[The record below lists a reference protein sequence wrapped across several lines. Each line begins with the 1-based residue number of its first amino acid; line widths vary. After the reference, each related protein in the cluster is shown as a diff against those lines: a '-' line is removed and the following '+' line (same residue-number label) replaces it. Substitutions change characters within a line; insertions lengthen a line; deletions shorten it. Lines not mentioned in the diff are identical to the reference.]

1 MDHPAPREQAEPCK
15 RLFFALSCSEAQRT
29 AIAQWRRE
37 LGLRYGRP
45 VASENFHLTLMF
57 LGAVPLSQIATVCT
71 AAASVR
77 ASGELLTV
85 ALDRLDRWRRAN
97 ILLLAPKQEPL
108 ALQQLVSN
116 LQQALLPLALVS
128 APKAFRPHL
137 TLARGYR
144 VEVPESKT
152 PPDFQL
158 SCRHF
163 TLFESHQGRYRPVA
177 EWPLTP

>member
-1 MDHPAPREQAEPCK
+1 MDHPAPRELAEPCK
-15 RLFFALSCSEAQRT
+15 RLFFALPCSDAQRR

-37 LGLRYGRP
+37 LGLRHGRP
-45 VASENFHLTLMF
+45 VAAENFHLTLMF
-57 LGAVPLSQIATVCT
+57 LGAVPLSQIASVCT

-77 ASGELLTV
+77 APSEQMIV
-85 ALDRLDRWRRAN
+85 ALDRLERWRRAN
-97 ILLLAPKQEPL
+97 ILLLAPRQAPL
-108 ALQQLVSN
+108 ALQQLVYN
-116 LQQALLPLALVS
+116 LQQALLPLALVG
-128 APKAFRPHL
+128 APKGFRPHL
-137 TLARGYR
+137 TLARDYR

-163 TLFESHQGRYRPVA
+163 VLFESHNGRYRPVA